1 MVTPVQKDSLTDY
14 QVALATIL
22 RISSPVSGMFTGSE
36 IKPNPNARS
45 IMVPDIRVDD
55 YIVDAEISRI
65 GADHYS
71 GSEFTSEWKNG
82 LPPIEWRR
90 YSMSR
95 HRSFGFTVMD
105 EQLQYSPIKN
115 LPQEYTARKMQTT
128 VLRDHDKYC
137 LFAALSGHMTGKC
150 VPRTAADNP
159 GPFHAD
165 AARISHTGDARDY
178 KWIAEPGEDSDN
190 QIQPSFATITGMA
203 LDTTNP
209 LATVDA
215 LTLLFSDNWFDSNFG
230 NSERFLL
237 VTSALE
243 LAFINYLIDQGAGTE
258 SAFKLLKDGDISGAN
273 AAGYLGTLKGSWKL
287 QKIHP
292 EFLPKLF
299 TDANYVV
306 DPVAT
311 TATPNRYLRQVV
323 GLAAY
328 KNAIQ
333 VYDQFAE
340 RRQQD
345 GGTRFKGTEYVQ
357 DFSYDAWAI
366 DQLSE
371 GIVPLFL
378 PGAIITTGEE
388 GAIQDVT
395 GTLYGD
401 VEKSFEFVATKVA
414 AARSQLS
421 VAPVTYPL
429 TGPDTLLSRPEWF
442 HQPYTGTTALDESLD
457 VQETGDIAHRNPGLT
472 RDNPIDG
479 AEFEAYQE
487 VIEQLTQDAEGYQ
500 EAIGQLTQANAS
512 LQEQIYALLP
522 LWVKETA
529 YALGARV
536 RLSTGEVLECTEAGT
551 SGSDAPTPP
560 AINATVDDGTVE
572 WTRIA

>member
-1 MVTPVQKDSLTDY
+1 MVAPVQKDSLTDY

-22 RISSPVSGMFTGSE
+22 RITSPVAGMFTGND

-55 YIVDAEISRI
+55 YIVDAELGRI

-95 HRSFGFTVMD
+95 HRAFGFTVFD
-105 EQLQYSPIKN
+105 EQLRFSPIKN

-150 VPRTAADNP
+150 VPRTAADTVA
-159 GPFHAD
+159 PFHAD
-165 AARISHTGDARDY
+165 AARISHTADARDY

-203 LDTTNP
+203 LDATNP

-230 NSERFLL
+230 NGERFLL

-273 AAGYLGTLKGSWKL
+273 ASGYLGTLKGSWKL

-292 EFLPKLF
+292 EFLPRLF
-299 TDANYVV
+299 TDASFVV

-311 TATPNRYLRQVV
+311 TATGSRFLRQVV

-333 VYDQFAE
+333 VYEHFSE
-340 RRQQD
+340 RRQAD

-366 DQLSE
+366 DQMSE

-378 PGAIITTGEE
+378 PGATVTGE
-388 GAIQDVT
+388 GTIGGTT
-395 GTLYGD
+395 GTLYAGT
-401 VEKSFEFVATKVA
+401 EGSFEYIAAKVA
-414 AARSQLS
+414 AARAQLS
-421 VAPVTYPL
+421 VAPSTYPL

-442 HQPYTGTTALDESLD
+442 HQPYTGTTALDGGLAI
-457 VQETGDIAHRNPGLT
+457 QETGDVAHRNPLL
-472 RDNPIDG
+472 DADG
-479 AEFEAYQE
+479 FNNTEA
-487 VIEQLTQDAEGYQ
+487 
-500 EAIGQLTQANAS
+500 
-512 LQEQIYALLP
+512 LQETVEGLIELSLDAATARANSTAVSLAAVRKYATP
-522 LWVKETA
+522 VSLW
-529 YALGARV
+529 
-536 RLSTGEVLECTEAGT
+536 EVTTAGT
-551 SGSDAPTPP
+551 TAGAQPSIADS
-560 AINATVDDGTVE
+560 AIDDVITDGTAVL
-572 WTRIA
+572 RRVL

>member
-1 MVTPVQKDSLTDY
+1 MVAPVQKDSLTDY
-14 QVALATIL
+14 QIALATML
-22 RISSPVSGMFTGSE
+22 RISSPIAGMFTGSE

-71 GSEFTSEWKNG
+71 GSEFTDEWKNG

-95 HRSFGFTVMD
+95 HRSFGFTVFD
-105 EQLQYSPIKN
+105 EQLRYSPIKN
-115 LPQEYTARKMQTT
+115 LPAEYTARKMQTT

-137 LFAALSGHMTGKC
+137 LFAALSGHMTGKL
-150 VPRTAADNP
+150 VARSSADAQ
-159 GPFHAD
+159 GPYHQD

-178 KWIAEPGEDSDN
+178 KWIAEPGEDYDN
-190 QIQPSFATITGMA
+190 QIQPSFATIKGMY
-203 LDTTNP
+203 LDETNP
-209 LATVDA
+209 LATVDQ
-215 LTLLFSDNWFDSNFG
+215 LTLSFSDNWFDSNFG

-243 LAFINYLIDQGAGTE
+243 LSFINYLIDKGAGTE

-299 TDANYVV
+299 TDTNLVV

-311 TATPNRYLRQVV
+311 TATANRTLRQVV

-328 KNAIQ
+328 KNSIQ
-333 VYDQFAE
+333 TYEHFSE

-378 PGAIITTGEE
+378 QNATITGDQITYS
-388 GAIQDVT
+388 
-395 GTLYGD
+395 GTLYD
-401 VEKSFEFVATKVA
+401 ATESSFNRVA
-414 AARSQLS
+414 AAVTAARAQKS
-421 VAPVTYPL
+421 VSPVTYPL
-429 TGPDTLLSRPEWF
+429 SGPDVLLSRPEWY
-442 HQPYTGTTALDESLD
+442 HQPYLDTTALATQASQVSGYNGTSVL
-457 VQETGDIAHRNPGLT
+457 QETGDVAHRNPVLDSDAFTAG
-472 RDNPIDG
+472 DG
-479 AEFEAYQE
+479 R
-487 VIEQLTQDAEGYQ
+487 I
-500 EAIGQLTQANAS
+500 
-512 LQEQIYALLP
+512 
-522 LWVKETA
+522 
-529 YALGARV
+529 
-536 RLSTGEVLECTEAGT
+536 GEVVEGLVETQLDAATARANSTAVVVGDKRRYANPTSLWEVTTAGT
-551 SGSDAPTPP
+551 TAAAQPSIAGSG
-560 AINATVDDGTVE
+560 VDDTVTDGTAVLR
-572 WTRIA
+572 RIL